1 MDAEGLW
8 RLFLLT
14 GLPEAY
20 SLYCLLAQAAG
31 AEEREK
37 TA

>member
-1 MDAEGLW
+1 MDGAEIWL
-8 RLFLLT
+8 LFWES

-20 SLYCLLAQAAG
+20 SLYCLLR
-31 AEEREK
+31 EEEARGSEM